1 MLTIGSVP
9 IEHPFAQA
17 ALSGYSDPPMRRV
30 ARMHGASYTVNEVVL
45 DRSVMHE
52 SDWQRQLLSLEPDAH
67 PVGGQLMGSDPASF
81 APAARLLADAGYDV
95 IDINFGCPA
104 PKVLDRCRGG
114 FLLSDPETALEIIGR
129 VVDAVGDDRPVT
141 VKMRRGHDDSAE
153 SERNFFTILDGAFDL
168 GIAAVTVHGR
178 TVRQRYT
185 GASNRAFL
193 ARVKRHL
200 GDKMMLGSGDLF
212 TAQDCIDLMRETS
225 VDGVSI
231 ARGAIGNP
239 WIFQNCRALAAG
251 ETPTTPTPAKQHHT
265 IATHLA
271 EVIAHYGEASA
282 GKIMSRFGV
291 KYAKHHPEP
300 RKVREA
306 FAAVRSTDDFR
317 DVLDRWYAVDNQLYS
332 VPCAG

>member
-1 MLTIGSVP
+1 VLTIGSVP

-212 TAQDCIDLMRETS
+212 TAQDCIDLPS
-225 VDGVSI
+225 
-231 ARGAIGNP
+231 ARRRRDADNADPRQATPHHRHPPGRSH
-239 WIFQNCRALAAG
+239 RALRRSLGRQDHVPLRRQIRQTPPRAAQG
-251 ETPTTPTPAKQHHT
+251 
-265 IATHLA
+265 
-271 EVIAHYGEASA
+271 
-282 GKIMSRFGV
+282 
-291 KYAKHHPEP
+291 P
-300 RKVREA
+300 RSLR
-306 FAAVRSTDDFR
+306 RRT
-317 DVLDRWYAVDNQLYS
+317 LDRRLS
-332 VPCAG
+332 